1 MGCKLSVYSSI
12 KSKLRDMDLG
22 NDEYFYANDL
32 LISRLSERESKLY
45 YEELKIAD
53 ALRSEKG
60 YLNVTNEDIESAID
74 AAGIED

>member
-1 MGCKLSVYSSI
+1 MSVYSSI

>member
-1 MGCKLSVYSSI
+1 
-12 KSKLRDMDLG
+12 MDLG

-32 LISRLSERESKLY
+32 LISRLSEHESKLY